1 MAELFFCQ
9 NLSIKKVVIKIMN
22 TFVINKNKEI
32 FNEMKSSFKE
42 IKEVIHIKDNSIT
55 MGVSVFE
62 VKDGDSYVCIAP
74 ALLVSGYGD
83 TVEEARKSFIDNVD
97 FFCDALVKLTK
108 EQKETELVKLGFV
121 NENQQSTDYSKAY
134 IDQNGVLQGFDF
146 GSIKTSRM
154 EVTV

>member
-1 MAELFFCQ
+1 MLFFCQ
-9 NLSIKKVVIKIMN
+9 NLSIKMVTNKIIY
-22 TFVINKNKEI
+22 TFVYYQNKETL
-32 FNEMKSSFKE
+32 NEMKSSFKE
-42 IKEVIHIKDNSIT
+42 IKEIIHIEGNAIT

-62 VKDGDSYVCIAP
+62 VKDGDFYVCIAP

-83 TVEEARKSFIDNVD
+83 TMDEARKSFIDNID
-97 FFCDALVKLTK
+97 FFCEALTKLTN

-121 NENQQSTDYSKAY
+121 NENQQNTDYSKAY

-146 GSIKTSRM
+146 GSVKTSRM

>member
-1 MAELFFCQ
+1 MVT
-9 NLSIKKVVIKIMN
+9 NKIIY
-22 TFVINKNKEI
+22 TFVYYQNKETL
-32 FNEMKSSFKE
+32 NEMKSSFKE
-42 IKEVIHIKDNSIT
+42 IKEIIHIEGNAIT

-62 VKDGDSYVCIAP
+62 VKDGDFYVCIAP

-83 TVEEARKSFIDNVD
+83 TMDEARKSFIDNID
-97 FFCDALVKLTK
+97 FFCEALTKLTN

-121 NENQQSTDYSKAY
+121 NENQQNTDYSKAY

-146 GSIKTSRM
+146 GSVKTSRM